1 MSANATIVNQSD
13 ICIQCVFVST
23 YAEGCVVDVTG
34 PTGSSILL
42 LKEQST
48 DMSVEGCIT
57 DISSGNYTVYV
68 YDMENS
74 TVPFTKYPAT
84 VLYNIVIDGT
94 DITG

>member
-1 MSANATIVNQSD
+1 MANVTIVNQSD
-13 ICIQCVFVST
+13 ICIQCVFVSI
-23 YAEGCVVDVTG
+23 YAEGCAVNATG
-34 PTGSSILL
+34 PIDSSILL

-68 YDMENS
+68 YDMENG
-74 TVPFTKYPAT
+74 VPVTEYPAT